1 MLDCMRLSGQP
12 RGDPAYRA
20 SMRNVGKPPDA
31 GHSLAIRRTAGF
43 DPNRTSR
50 PAVLDSPQTRGIFVL
65 DGGLLD
71 STLVRVAAVASAGM
85 YDYALP

>member
-1 MLDCMRLSGQP
+1 MRMPLSPG
-12 RGDPAYRA
+12 RTVG
-20 SMRNVGKPPDA
+20 RNRNGRSRTHTAAKQTIAAA
-31 GHSLAIRRTAGF
+31 GNSTAL

-50 PAVLDSPQTRGIFVL
+50 PAVLDRPQTRGIFVL

-71 STLVRVAAVASAGM
+71 STLVRVADVASAGM

>member
-1 MLDCMRLSGQP
+1 MQVSQRP
-12 RGDPAYRA
+12 T
-20 SMRNVGKPPDA
+20 
-31 GHSLAIRRTAGF
+31 AIAFSHGL

-50 PAVLDSPQTRGIFVL
+50 PAVLESPQTRGIFVL